1 MGGQS
6 IESTS
11 QSSTSCLGRCLL
23 YNRSHHFE
31 CLPVNPAQK
40 GNVKNAD
47 LEHVQGMHAKFM
59 INDRV
64 WLMSYKAMSY
74 IPKVLNDSCCV
85 SATCIS
91 KVPTTEGHSPDT
103 YVVRHVVAGYD
114 SCYYVHIHNE

>member
-1 MGGQS
+1 MYTIIPYTAGLQSILRTTNSILDYGRQS

-11 QSSTSCLGRCLL
+11 QSSISCLGRCLL

-47 LEHVQGMHAKFM
+47 LEHVQGMHAKFI

-64 WLMSYKAMSY
+64 WLMSYIQSNVIY
-74 IPKVLNDSCCV
+74 
-85 SATCIS
+85 T
-91 KVPTTEGHSPDT
+91 
-103 YVVRHVVAGYD
+103 
-114 SCYYVHIHNE
+114 